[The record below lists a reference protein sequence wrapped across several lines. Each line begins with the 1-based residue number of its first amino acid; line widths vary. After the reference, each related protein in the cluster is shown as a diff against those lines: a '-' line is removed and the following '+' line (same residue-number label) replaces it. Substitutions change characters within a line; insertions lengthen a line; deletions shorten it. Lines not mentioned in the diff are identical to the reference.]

1 MSSQG
6 EDLDNDFDFFAYYAQ
21 LNHQNL
27 ILSYKGPLTDI
38 LLAEFS
44 RDIRE
49 KLKENR
55 KAGKKVFSVF
65 MELSQNVLYY
75 SKEVNHFGD
84 RDKVGTL
91 VILQNDD
98 GYQVITGNLIKTDSA
113 TLLLDKWKT
122 VISLDRDA
130 LREYKRKLRDA
141 PREGE
146 SRGAGIGLVQ
156 VALTSDDLEVKIKKL
171 NDEYSLC
178 WFITKQ
184 QVQTRRTKYLWV
196 VFILKLPLPL
206 IYLSKPYFWPSLAD

>member
-171 NDEYSLC
+171 NDEYSFFAL
-178 WFITKQ
+178 FANI
-184 QVQTRRTKYLWV
+184 
-196 VFILKLPLPL
+196 
-206 IYLSKPYFWPSLAD
+206 SKGEKKPKPTEG